1 MASYE
6 SPEDGGIF
14 QNINPSPNV
23 GISSHDP
30 EGDGSFQNTNP
41 SPKEGISSDG
51 PEDDGTFQ
59 NINASLSSNEVDWDA
74 DECIKRFVKKL
85 ARNLNFVSTALI
97 TMYVLAIFKNVEITL
112 SSKFPIKNFVQPLQ
126 TLALHII

>member
-6 SPEDGGIF
+6 SPDDGGGIL

-23 GISSHDP
+23 GISSHGP

-41 SPKEGISSDG
+41 SSNEGLSSDG
-51 PEDDGTFQ
+51 PENDGIFQ

-85 ARNLNFVSTALI
+85 
-97 TMYVLAIFKNVEITL
+97 
-112 SSKFPIKNFVQPLQ
+112 Q
-126 TLALHII
+126 